1 MWKYKRLL
9 PEKNFILGICVGIGL
24 CLCVGLY
31 FFRYSLKQPVR
42 KFSEVLNYIE
52 KYHIYTISDA
62 SLANLI
68 DTALA
73 QIANQLDPHTT
84 YIDAQQNLLFK
95 NHLKSQI
102 EGIGIE
108 FVVLNDTMYVLHVI
122 PKGPA
127 DQAGLQAGDKII
139 KIEEHVL
146 KEAKFNLDDL
156 VSKIRGPKGTSVKV
170 SICRSNVKDLIEFT
184 IVRDQVPIKSIDA
197 NYMLDDQT
205 GYIKL
210 TQFAKKTHSELIEKA
225 NQLLEQGMKRLLLDL
240 RDNSGGYLGT
250 ALEIAEELLEP
261 GKLMLHTK
269 GKYKKFDTKY
279 YAKGKNRL
287 GKLPI
292 IVLINENT
300 ASASELLAGA
310 LQDHDR
316 ALIVGRRSFGKGLVQ
331 WPIEFKDNSV
341 LNLTVERYF
350 TPSGRCIQK
359 PYNTR
364 TSYELDL
371 HNRYKRG
378 EYFHADSIQL
388 DKTLAFQTAAGRTVY
403 GGGGIMPDHF
413 IPLDTTANSEYVNEL
428 LDNYIIQQYAIT
440 YTHSNKQKLEQMK
453 LEDYLKNFCV
463 TEEMLKQFVE
473 QANKSAIKQV
483 PLNSQIKNAI
493 KNLLKAYIA
502 KALWQ
507 YQGFYSVYNQTDITI
522 SKALKLFAQAE
533 TLLQEDMDHVAARA
547 RKNIKS

>member
-1 MWKYKRLL
+1 MWEYKRLL
-9 PEKNFILGICVGIGL
+9 PEKKFILGICVGIGL
-24 CLCVGLY
+24 CLCVSLY
-31 FFRYSLKQPVR
+31 FFRHSFKQPVR

-62 SLANLI
+62 SLANLT

-73 QIANQLDPHTT
+73 QVANQLDPHTT
-84 YIDAQQNLLFK
+84 YIDAQQNLAFK
-95 NHLKSQI
+95 DHLKSQI

-108 FVVLNDTMYVLHVI
+108 FVVLNDIMYVLHVI

-139 KIEEHVL
+139 KIEEHTL

-156 VSKIRGPKGTSVKV
+156 VMKIRGPKGTPVKV
-170 SICRSNVKDLIEFT
+170 SICRSNVKDLIEFS

-197 NYMLDDQT
+197 NYMVDGQT

-210 TQFAKKTHSELIEKA
+210 TQFAKQTHLEFTEKI
-225 NQLLEQGMKRLLLDL
+225 NQLLGQGMKRLLLDL

-250 ALEIAEELLEP
+250 ALDIIEEMLEP

-279 YAKGKNRL
+279 YAKGKNSL

-292 IVLINENT
+292 IILINENT

-388 DKTLAFQTAAGRTVY
+388 DKTLAYQTSAGRTVY

-413 IPLDTTANSEYVNEL
+413 IPLDTTNHSDYVNEL
-428 LDNYIIQQYAIT
+428 VDNYIIQQYAIT
-440 YTHSNKQKLEQMK
+440 YAYSNKHMLEKMK
-453 LEDYLKNFCV
+453 LEDYVKNFCV
-463 TEEMLKQFVE
+463 TEEMIKHLVE
-473 QANKSAIKQV
+473 EANKATIAQI
-483 PLNSQIKNAI
+483 PLNNQIKNSI

-502 KALWQ
+502 KTLWQ
-507 YQGFYSVYNQTDITI
+507 YQGFYSVYNQADTTI
-522 SKALKLFAQAE
+522 SKALKLFNQAE
-533 TLLQEDMDHVAARA
+533 ALLQEDIKHIADKAR
-547 RKNIKS
+547 RSV